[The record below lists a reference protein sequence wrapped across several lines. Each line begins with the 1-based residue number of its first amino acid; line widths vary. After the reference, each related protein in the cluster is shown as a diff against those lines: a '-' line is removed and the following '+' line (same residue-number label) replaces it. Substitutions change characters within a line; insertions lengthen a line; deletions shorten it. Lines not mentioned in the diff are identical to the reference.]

1 MISAGECANCALS
14 PRSSIRRA
22 ISNPRVLPRRKS
34 DRWSGYPRRSHAIPK
49 KSWLTAGLAI
59 AVGGLVIAQFAAPSK
74 HERAGAVGSPTA
86 RTMSAT

>member
-1 MISAGECANCALS
+1 M
-14 PRSSIRRA
+14 
-22 ISNPRVLPRRKS
+22 
-34 DRWSGYPRRSHAIPK
+34 SHATPK

-59 AVGGLVIAQFAAPSK
+59 AVGGLVIAQFAAPSQ